1 MLVRSTCLLALDN
14 FLAVIVES
22 KLSNFTI
29 GWVDWEL
36 DLLSVGLSLC
46 HVLNVNA
53 PSSAVNLANL
63 ALFTLGCSTSDS
75 NSVTMANW
83 KGTNFILFSKFF
95 AQA

>member
-22 KLSNFTI
+22 KLSNFTV

-53 PSSAVNLANL
+53 PSSAVYLANL
-63 ALFTLGCSTSDS
+63 ALFTLAGTSLDSDS
-75 NSVTMANW
+75 VSVANW
-83 KGTNFILFSKFF
+83 N
-95 AQA
+95 